1 VARLKISHLGYESSS
16 HLPDFRKRRNLYH
29 KGMNILLADPHP
41 EVLSALH
48 LSINRLPGVSDVR
61 EAKSLIQMLAQ
72 CAQSCPDLI
81 LFDLDL
87 VPPARSQTLA
97 ETINIFHRLCP
108 QGRLVAMSNRF
119 DVEQEALAA
128 GASGFI
134 SKTAPPDEVLADIV
148 RLLKNHS

>member
-1 VARLKISHLGYESSS
+1 
-16 HLPDFRKRRNLYH
+16 
-29 KGMNILLADPHP
+29 MNILLANPHP

-48 LSINRLPGVSDVR
+48 LIVNRLPGVSEVR

-87 VPPARSQTLA
+87 VHPARSQTLV
-97 ETINIFHRLCP
+97 ETINVFQRLCP

-119 DVEQEALAA
+119 DVEQEALSA

-134 SKTAPPDEVLADIV
+134 SKTAPPNEVLADIV
-148 RLLKNHS
+148 RFLKINS

>member
-1 VARLKISHLGYESSS
+1 
-16 HLPDFRKRRNLYH
+16 
-29 KGMNILLADPHP
+29 MNILLADPHP

-48 LSINRLPGVSDVR
+48 LIVNHFPGVSDVR

-72 CAQSCPDLI
+72 CAQFCPDLI

-87 VPPARSQTLA
+87 VHPRRSQSLA
-97 ETINIFHRLCP
+97 ETINILHRLCP

-119 DVEQEALAA
+119 DVEQEALSA

-148 RLLKNHS
+148 RLLNS

>member
-1 VARLKISHLGYESSS
+1 
-16 HLPDFRKRRNLYH
+16 
-29 KGMNILLADPHP
+29 MNILLADPHP

-48 LSINRLPGVSDVR
+48 LIVDRIPGISEVR

-87 VPPARSQTLA
+87 VHPARSQTLV
-97 ETINIFHRLCP
+97 ETINVFRNLCP

-128 GASGFI
+128 GANGFI

-148 RLLKNHS
+148 RLLKVNS